1 MPPRANPT
9 VRQKRL
15 GAELRRLR
23 EAAGMSGEQA
33 GAVLEC
39 GQAKISRIETG
50 RNGIRPIDLKALL
63 KAYQVTNQP
72 LADALLEMAREGR
85 RRGWWNRYRE
95 VLDPRLADLADME
108 SNAAALHAWETI
120 VVPGLLQTP
129 GYMRALFRRG
139 SLDVPDAQIN
149 DHVEART
156 LRQAVLDKKD
166 CPELWV
172 VLYEPVLHAK
182 FGDTSTMREQLLHLA
197 KVAQRPRVTVQVMPY
212 GAGSHR
218 GVNGPF
224 LIVNSST
231 PGMDVVLLETM
242 ANFLYLE
249 DEDQLRNYRLVFDQL
264 RAAALGPVPSLD
276 FIARTAHQL

>member
-63 KAYQVTNQP
+63 KAYQVKDQP

-85 RRGWWNRYRE
+85 RRGWWNQYRN
-95 VLDPRLADLADME
+95 VLDPRLADLADVE
-108 SNAAALHAWETI
+108 SRAVALQTWETV

-129 GYMRALFRRG
+129 DYMRALFKSGR
-139 SLDVPDAQIN
+139 LDVPDKEI
-149 DHVEART
+149 DKHVEVRSR
-156 LRQAVLDKKD
+156 RQAVLDD
-166 CPELWV
+166 DNGPEYWAII
-172 VLYEPVLHAK
+172 YESAL
-182 FGDTSTMREQLLHLA
+182 
-197 KVAQRPRVTVQVMPY
+197 VAQIGGARVMRGQLHYLADAAQKARVTVQVMPFTA
-212 GAGSHR
+212 GAHEGLNGS
-218 GVNGPF
+218 F
-224 LIVNSST
+224 LMVRTDT
-231 PGMDVVLLETM
+231 PGLDVVLLENLATV
-242 ANFLYLE
+242 LYLE
-249 DEDQLRNYRLVFDQL
+249 DPAHLRDYGLAFDQL

-276 FIARTAHQL
+276 FIKRAAQQL